1 MGDAF
6 VITGGADDET
16 HTGRVVHYSPGVS
29 GSAWLTSRLDQL
41 NTHRYDHGC
50 SMYMDD
56 SQRQVRLVTCL
67 YSYLLTTDH
76 VHVQVLLVTGGIG
89 GRIGSRC
96 RHPDCRLSSTEI
108 FVPSE
113 PGSLE
118 GIWETVG
125 ELPTARE
132 GLRGATLNNVIY
144 MTGE

>member
-76 VHVQVLLVTGGIG
+76 VHVQVLLVTGGW
-89 GRIGSRC
+89 GSARGTA
-96 RHPDCRLSSTEI
+96 RLDSTEI
-108 FVPSE
+108 LVPDLV
-113 PGSLE
+113 GR
-118 GIWETVG
+118 WEFVG